1 MVHFFFW
8 ANAACV
14 SYVDDFVY
22 LPVFRAQKGGGKF
35 DVRVGANADQFISK
49 NFEWT
54 PTFESVAHRS
64 VALAA
69 RLSDCTVSWVIG
81 DPSVQVLGLS
91 CDGAPP
97 AKKRKLWR
105 KFSFSCDRYEYR
117 HGPDELIC
125 DIQPSGFSIN
135 TETPFSV

>member
-1 MVHFFFW
+1 MIRPLILFLLMV

-14 SYVDDFVY
+14 SYVDDFAY
-22 LPVFRAQKGGGKF
+22 LPVLRAQQSSGEF
-35 DVRVGANADQFISK
+35 DVRVGANVAQTIRK
-49 NFEWT
+49 NFEWN

-64 VALAA
+64 AALAA
-69 RLSDCTVSWVIG
+69 RLGGCTVSWVIG

-97 AKKRKLWR
+97 AKKPKLWR

-125 DIQPSGFSIN
+125 DG
-135 TETPFSV
+135 